1 MRPLAQM
8 RQDAREIFDA
18 GLAAA
23 DPYRAI
29 ERHANIEN
37 DILFVAPSLYPSLS
51 PATGERTK
59 VRGQLV
65 YDLNNYQRVLIVGA
79 GKASARMAQ
88 ALEDLLGNRVAAG
101 VVNVKYGHAVPL
113 RAVKVN
119 EAGHPLPDEAGHR
132 GAREIIEL
140 AQQAGERD
148 VIFCVISGGGSALLP
163 CPADGITLGDKQ
175 QTTQVLLDCGATI
188 QEINAIRKHISKVKG
203 GRLARLAFPATVIA
217 LILSDVIGDSLDSIA
232 SGPTA
237 PDSTTFA
244 DCLRLIRRYEIEER
258 IPPAVLQ
265 FLRRGT
271 NGLVEDTPKPG
282 DPVFQNVQNVIVGS
296 NRLAL
301 AAAQR
306 RAEELGYESL
316 LLSSYIEGE
325 TRTVAALHG
334 AIAKEVVATGN
345 PIARPACV
353 ISGGETTVTIRGS
366 GLGGRNQE
374 FVLAAAGEIAGL
386 DNAVILS
393 GGTDGSDGPTDAA
406 GALADGT
413 TLVRAKELGLD
424 ANVFLDNNDSYHFFQ
439 RLGDLLITGPTF
451 TNVMDL
457 HVVLVS

>member
-8 RQDAREIFDA
+8 RQDARAIFDA

-29 ERHANIEN
+29 MRHVCVHSNN
-37 DILFVAPSLYPSLS
+37 LSVNNAPF
-51 PATGERTK
+51 
-59 VRGQLV
+59 
-65 YDLNNYQRVLIVGA
+65 DLDDYARVFIIGA

-88 ALEDLLGNRVAAG
+88 ALEDLLGSRVAAG

-119 EAGHPLPDEAGHR
+119 EAGHPLPDDAGHR

-148 VIFCVISGGGSALLP
+148 VIFCLISGGGSALLP

-244 DCLRLIRRYEIEER
+244 DCLRVIHRYGIDKR
-258 IPPAVLQ
+258 IPPAVWQ
-265 FLRRGT
+265 FLRRGID
-271 NGLVEDTPKPG
+271 GLVEDTPKPG
-282 DPVFQNVQNVIVGS
+282 DPVFQNIRNVIVGS

-301 AAAQR
+301 VAAQR
-306 RAEELGYESL
+306 KAEELGYKSL

-334 AIAKEVVATGN
+334 AIAKEIVATDN
-345 PIARPACV
+345 PIPRPACV

-393 GGTDGSDGPTDAA
+393 AGTDGSDGPTDAA

-413 TLVRAKELGLD
+413 TLARAKELGLD
-424 ANVFLDNNDSYHFFQ
+424 ANEFLDNNDSHHFFQ
-439 RLGDLLITGPTF
+439 ALGDLLITGPTF

>member
-8 RQDAREIFDA
+8 RQDARAIFDA

-29 ERHANIEN
+29 ERHASIDNGV
-37 DILFVAPSLYPSLS
+37 LFLS
-51 PATGERTK
+51 PSPYLSAATGERTK
-59 VRGQLV
+59 IRAQV

-88 ALEDLLGNRVAAG
+88 ALENLLGNRVAAG

-119 EAGHPLPDEAGHR
+119 EAGHPLPDDAGHR

-244 DCLRLIRRYEIEER
+244 DCLRLIRRYGIEER

-282 DPVFQNVQNVIVGS
+282 DLVFQNVQNVIVGS

-306 RAEELGYESL
+306 RAEELGYKCL
-316 LLSSYIEGE
+316 QLSSCIEGE
-325 TRTVAALHG
+325 TRIVAALHG
-334 AIAKEVVATGN
+334 AIAKEIVGDGQPHSSTCLCDFRRRNHRDHPRLWVG
-345 PIARPACV
+345 RPQSRIRA
-353 ISGGETTVTIRGS
+353 GGW
-366 GLGGRNQE
+366 
-374 FVLAAAGEIAGL
+374 
-386 DNAVILS
+386 
-393 GGTDGSDGPTDAA
+393 PTRSPA
-406 GALADGT
+406 
-413 TLVRAKELGLD
+413 
-424 ANVFLDNNDSYHFFQ
+424 S
-439 RLGDLLITGPTF
+439 IT
-451 TNVMDL
+451 
-457 HVVLVS
+457 S